1 MTDNDLQAQL
11 QSIERKLDRALNEL
25 EFVKHRTATYLGDNV
40 GLTYL
45 VDETPVYVN
54 TDDFGCPAN
63 FINGGRYEEEY
74 ISILRSFRKPRSV
87 FLDIGANLGVFSL
100 RLAPMLR
107 HGRIFAFEPNPRI
120 HDLFAR
126 SSFLGGFDPTIR
138 ILPFG
143 ASDSEREVSF
153 HVPRDH
159 AGGGAI
165 GSGGASD
172 GDQFTI
178 QVKRLDDWLP
188 QDLRVDIVKI
198 DVEGH
203 ELAVLR
209 GMQRILDR
217 SPSVAV
223 LFEKLGTHTG
233 IEADICALLE
243 PMGLKLHLAN
253 GTRLEPVTGD
263 SFAGKAGYFLATRE
277 DVIHGELERDFVN
290 IFGVDL
296 NLRHGA
302 LHADDRYVLDAATVS
317 EGEVFFYGPYWYLA
331 RGTYRIELIGELSG
345 QMRLE
350 LTERFGF
357 GVQSF
362 LLGNGR
368 TAVDVAV
375 HRDLTKFELVGRSA
389 GSPCALQLERIK
401 LTRLG

>member
-1 MTDNDLQAQL
+1 MNENELRDQL
-11 QSIERKLDRALNEL
+11 SLIQRKLDRVLNEL

-74 ISILRSFRKPRSV
+74 IAILMSFRRPHSV

-100 RLAPMLR
+100 RIAPALR
-107 HGRIFAFEPNPRI
+107 TGRIFAFEPNSRI
-120 HDLFAR
+120 RDLFAR
-126 SSFLGGFDPTIR
+126 SSFLGGFNPTIQ

-143 ASDSEREVSF
+143 ASDSDREVSF

-165 GSGGASD
+165 GGSGGD
-172 GDQFTI
+172 GKQFNI
-178 QVKRLDDWLP
+178 QVRRLDDWLP
-188 QDLRVDIVKI
+188 ANVAVDMVKI

-203 ELAVLR
+203 ELSVLR
-209 GMQRILDR
+209 GMTRILAR

-233 IEADICALLE
+233 IEAEIWGLLQPLGLALF
-243 PMGLKLHLAN
+243 LAN
-253 GTRLEPVTGD
+253 GTRLEPVD
-263 SFAGKAGYFLATRE
+263 RDAFPNRAGYFLAVRE
-277 DVIHGELERDFVN
+277 QVVAGEMERHFLNV
-290 IFGVDL
+290 FASDL
-296 NLRHGA
+296 HLRHGEVR
-302 LHADDRYVLDAATVS
+302 DDVFRYEGTAPD
-317 EGEVFFYGPYWYLA
+317 GEVLFYGPYWYLG
-331 RGTYRIELIGELSG
+331 RGTYRVELVGSVSG
-345 QMRLE
+345 QLKIE

-357 GVQSF
+357 GVQGF
-362 LLGNGR
+362 VLEGNR
-368 TAVDVAV
+368 LTAEVAI
-375 HRDLTKFELVGRSA
+375 HRDLTKFELVGRGTGA
-389 GSPCALQLERIK
+389 PIALKLERIK